1 LSASI
6 STYCN
11 FLIVENKGFVVT
23 VKFGFIV
30 KKPPPS
36 SVLNPST
43 LGAIL
48 ILLSTTQ
55 SSTLIALT
63 NAQYSFNVAL
73 PVKIG

>member
-1 LSASI
+1 LG

-30 KKPPPS
+30 KKPSPS

-55 SSTLIALT
+55 SST
-63 NAQYSFNVAL
+63 V
-73 PVKIG
+73 